1 MIDHIFHLILQSML
15 LIRCDIYTLFDG
27 NRFETEF
34 SSCIQLLIQ
43 ILRHCAFISFVV
55 NFERI
60 LDCFGWP
67 IGWRRYE
74 KEDVEEEMK
83 KRLLR
88 KVLFLRRE
96 FCEKNFREIAKE
108 KDHFWNRVCEAY
120 SWRLNFYY
128 RETFRHFHSTCDL
141 LNHASCQNF

>member
-43 ILRHCAFISFVV
+43 ILGHCAFISFVV

-60 LDCFGWP
+60 LDCF
-67 IGWRRYE
+67 GWRRYE

-108 KDHFWNRVCEAY
+108 NDHFWNRV
-120 SWRLNFYY
+120 SWITRVVK
-128 RETFRHFHSTCDL
+128 TFRKCSSFTWSKKRAQTL
-141 LNHASCQNF
+141 IL

>member
-1 MIDHIFHLILQSML
+1 ML

-43 ILRHCAFISFVV
+43 ILGHCAFISFVV

-60 LDCFGWP
+60 LDCF
-67 IGWRRYE
+67 GWRRYE

-108 KDHFWNRVCEAY
+108 NDHF
-120 SWRLNFYY
+120 
-128 RETFRHFHSTCDL
+128 
-141 LNHASCQNF
+141 